1 MIPSSGIAFA
11 SFSAKNMLLR
21 ATNILTL
28 VASILLLV
36 ALSAE
41 IIYSRELAAF
51 SQLFGVATFVVCII
65 YCIDF
70 FVLMAYSA
78 RPWRFLLRN
87 FFILLLSVPYHTIA
101 RMAGYDLGHT
111 AQMVLNGVVLLRSVL
126 ALYITLRWLIQRR
139 TTRLLWA
146 YIATVVLCSYLA
158 SLLFYEYEAPVNKSV
173 ASFGD
178 AVWWAWMNLTT
189 VGAEI
194 FPVTAIGKILCVL
207 LPVLGMAMFPI
218 FTVYVTS
225 LYDRGAA
232 SEVQSGTRVAQDESK
247 PKIK

>member
-1 MIPSSGIAFA
+1 
-11 SFSAKNMLLR
+11 MLLR

-28 VASILLLV
+28 VASMLLLV

-41 IIYSRELAAF
+41 IIFSRELAVFTPWF
-51 SQLFGVATFVVCII
+51 SLATFVVCII

-101 RMAGYDLGHT
+101 QVSGYALGHT
-111 AQMVLNGVVLLRSVL
+111 PQMILNGVVLLRSVL

-158 SLLFYEYEAPVNKSV
+158 SLLFYEYEAPVNKAV
-173 ASFGD
+173 ANFGD

-225 LYDRGAA
+225 LYDR
-232 SEVQSGTRVAQDESK
+232 RVAPAEQNGTGVATDECK
-247 PKIK
+247 PKTK

>member
-1 MIPSSGIAFA
+1 
-11 SFSAKNMLLR
+11 MLLR

-28 VASILLLV
+28 IASILLLV

-41 IIYSRELAAF
+41 IIFSRELASF
-51 SQLFGVATFVVCII
+51 SSLFATATFIVCII
-65 YCIDF
+65 YCVDF
-70 FVLMAYSA
+70 VVLTLYSMH
-78 RPWRFLLRN
+78 PLRFLFRN
-87 FFILLLSVPYHTIA
+87 FYILLLSVPYHTIA
-101 RMAGYDLGHT
+101 RLVGYELNHT
-111 AQMVLNGVVLLRSVL
+111 SQMVLNGVVLLRSVL

-146 YIATVVLCSYLA
+146 YIATVVLSSYLA

-173 ASFGD
+173 SSFGD
-178 AVWWAWMNLTT
+178 ALWWAWMNLTT

-194 FPVTAIGKILCVL
+194 FPITAIGKVICVL

-218 FTVYVTS
+218 FTVYITS
-225 LYDRGAA
+225 LYDR
-232 SEVQSGTRVAQDESK
+232 QLQRGTRVVEEEDK

>member
-1 MIPSSGIAFA
+1 
-11 SFSAKNMLLR
+11 MLLR

-28 VASILLLV
+28 IASMLLLA

-41 IIYSRELAAF
+41 IIFSRELAAF
-51 SQLFGVATFVVCII
+51 SPLFEVATFSVCII

-70 FVLMAYSA
+70 VVLMLYSV
-78 RPWRFLLRN
+78 RPLRFFVRN
-87 FFILLLSVPYHTIA
+87 FYILLLSIPYHTIA
-101 RMAGYDLGHT
+101 RLVGYDLDHT
-111 AQMVLNGVVLLRSVL
+111 SQMVLNGVVLLRSVL

-158 SLLFYEYEAPVNKSV
+158 SLLFYEYEAPVNKAV
-173 ASFGD
+173 GNFGD
-178 AVWWAWMNLTT
+178 AIWWAWMNLTT

-194 FPVTAIGKILCVL
+194 FPVTTIGKVICVL

-225 LYDRGAA
+225 LYDRRMVDGG
-232 SEVQSGTRVAQDESK
+232 QSGTGVADEKDK